1 MRNMNDFLATSPFDL
16 YELSLFNLVVKHRS
30 FTKAAEAAGI
40 TQSAITRQMQ
50 GMENS
55 LGIDLLERTTRSVR
69 VTQAGEFLFRESAQL
84 LGDVEQSLR
93 RLKEEFANAR
103 KEVRIGVSRSIGL
116 AYLPGFF
123 HANVRKQN
131 QVSYRVS
138 CQSSSDILSALE
150 TNELDLGVLCPPP
163 RLPRTLAITHRFK
176 DAFTL
181 IAPTQLAAEFQ
192 SLPKSKNAR
201 LGWLSK
207 QSWLLIEES
216 TNTGRELRR
225 WMTRYGLKV
234 DPAMQLDSFD
244 IIITLASLGMGIGF
258 VPMRALALYGRK
270 STLTRLTL
278 KDRFERELV
287 VVTRKH
293 RKQPAHITQF
303 VENILF

>member
-1 MRNMNDFLATSPFDL
+1 MNDFLATSPFDL

-84 LGDVEQSLR
+84 LGDVDQSLR

-123 HANVRKQN
+123 HANIRKQN

-138 CQSSSDILSALE
+138 CQPSSDILSAL
-150 TNELDLGVLCPPP
+150 
-163 RLPRTLAITHRFK
+163 
-176 DAFTL
+176 
-181 IAPTQLAAEFQ
+181 
-192 SLPKSKNAR
+192 
-201 LGWLSK
+201 
-207 QSWLLIEES
+207 
-216 TNTGRELRR
+216 
-225 WMTRYGLKV
+225 
-234 DPAMQLDSFD
+234 
-244 IIITLASLGMGIGF
+244 
-258 VPMRALALYGRK
+258 
-270 STLTRLTL
+270 
-278 KDRFERELV
+278 
-287 VVTRKH
+287 
-293 RKQPAHITQF
+293 
-303 VENILF
+303 

>member
-1 MRNMNDFLATSPFDL
+1 MHDFLATTPFDL
-16 YELSLFNLVVKHRS
+16 YELSLFHLVVKHRS
-30 FTKAAEAAGI
+30 FTRAAEAAGI

-69 VTQAGEFLFRESAQL
+69 VTLAGEFLFRESARL
-84 LGDVEQSLR
+84 LGDVDQSLR

-103 KEVRIGVSRSIGL
+103 KEVRIGVSRSIGM

-123 HANVRKQN
+123 HANVRRQN

-138 CQSSSDILSALE
+138 YQSSGDILSALE
-150 TNELDLGVLCPPP
+150 TNEMDLGVLCPPP
-163 RLPRTLAITHRFK
+163 RLTGTLTITHRFQ

-181 IAPTQLAAEFQ
+181 IATTELASDFQ
-192 SLPKSKNAR
+192 SLAKSKAMR
-201 LGWLSK
+201 LEWLAK
-207 QSWLLIEES
+207 QSWLMIEES

-225 WMTRYGLKV
+225 WMARVGLKV

-244 IIITLASLGMGIGF
+244 VIITLVSLGMGIGF

-270 STLTRLTL
+270 SALARLSL
-278 KDRFERELV
+278 KERFERELV
-287 VVTRKH
+287 VVMRRH
-293 RKQPAHITQF
+293 RKRPLHLTEF